1 MMIPIMNYII
11 LIGSVLLALE
21 RIFSLLIKPRKWFK
35 KREEERQKTKRENE
49 ILQIK
54 ELVKAALDESDV
66 QRSEKLKEDFKK
78 ITDSLV
84 DDFFE
89 MSNCD
94 LEEKMEGIK
103 QVLASIQQENLCQ
116 TNDLAILTRGTRDLL
131 GREIWK
137 IYYKYKR
144 AKKLPQTVK
153 VDLDHMYDDYILA
166 KGNSTIPPIYEEM
179 RKWEV
184 LGYEE

>member
-1 MMIPIMNYII
+1 MMILIMNYIV

-35 KREEERQKTKRENE
+35 KREEEKQKVKREKE
-49 ILQIK
+49 ILQIR
-54 ELVKAALDESDV
+54 ELVKAAIEESDE
-66 QRSEKLKEDFKK
+66 QRSDQIREDFKK

-89 MSNCD
+89 MSNYD
-94 LEEKMEGIK
+94 LEEKMEGIR
-103 QVLASIQQENLCQ
+103 QTLASIQKENLCQ
-116 TNDLAILTRGTRDLL
+116 TNDLAILTRGTKDLL

-137 IYYKYKR
+137 IYYKYKKT
-144 AKKLPQTVK
+144 KKLPQTVK
-153 VDLDHMYDDYILA
+153 LDLDHMYDDYISA